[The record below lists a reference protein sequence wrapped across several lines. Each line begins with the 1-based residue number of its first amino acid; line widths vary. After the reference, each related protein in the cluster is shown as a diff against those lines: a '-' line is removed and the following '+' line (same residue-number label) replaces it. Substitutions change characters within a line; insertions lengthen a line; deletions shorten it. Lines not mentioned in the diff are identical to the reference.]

1 MPRTVRCIDSNA
13 PKRRNA
19 MFTPGH
25 AGASAYARVGVETGV
40 MGASPHRLIAM
51 LYQGARQAIAHARLH
66 LQQGN
71 VAARGEAIGKAIRI
85 VESGLQQALNLEVGG
100 DIASRLDSL
109 YTYMCRRLLQA
120 NVDASE
126 PMLIEVDG
134 LLATLEDAW
143 TGIAPEVARMNA
155 QAVTEQAR

>member
-1 MPRTVRCIDSNA
+1 
-13 PKRRNA
+13 
-19 MFTPGH
+19 MFTQ
-25 AGASAYARVGVETGV
+25 ATRGASAYARVGVETGV